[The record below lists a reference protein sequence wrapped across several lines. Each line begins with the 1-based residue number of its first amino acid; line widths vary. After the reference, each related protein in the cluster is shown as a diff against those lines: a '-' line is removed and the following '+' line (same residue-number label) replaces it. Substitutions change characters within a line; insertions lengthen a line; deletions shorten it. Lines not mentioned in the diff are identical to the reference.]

1 MFKFSKTTR
10 VVGWA
15 AAMWFVAGGVSQGA
29 EQWQPLLQTDSAP
42 AWRGW
47 KTEGLPAGWQ
57 VQHGVLS
64 KSGGVE
70 DLVTV
75 AEYADFELEFEW
87 KIGRGGNS
95 GVFYRGTRQYDHV
108 YWSAPE
114 YQLLDDANAADGK
127 DRLTS
132 TAADYGLYAAP
143 AGINQWNRSRIVV
156 QGSVVEHWLNGRQV
170 VRYRLGDE
178 DWLRRVAA
186 SKFRDYP
193 EYGKAPRGL
202 IALQGDHE
210 GALAFRRMRIRAK

>member
-1 MFKFSKTTR
+1 L
-10 VVGWA
+10 
-15 AAMWFVAGGVSQGA
+15 WFITCGVSQGA
-29 EQWQPLLQTDSAP
+29 ENWQPLLQADSAP

-47 KTEGLPAGWQ
+47 KAEGLPTGWQ
-57 VQHGVLS
+57 VKSGVLS

-75 AEYADFELEFEW
+75 TEYADFELEFEW
-87 KIGRGGNS
+87 KIGRGGNG

-114 YQLLDDANAADGK
+114 YQLLDDANAPDGK
-127 DRLTS
+127 NRLTS
-132 TAADYGLYAAP
+132 AAADYALYAAP
-143 AGINQWNRSRIVV
+143 AGIVRAFNQWNRSRIVV
-156 QGSVVEHWLNGRQV
+156 HGSAVEHWLNGRQV
-170 VRYRLGDE
+170 VRYQLGDE

-193 EYGKAPRGL
+193 EYGKASRGL

-210 GALAFRRMRIRAK
+210 GALAFRRMRIRGK